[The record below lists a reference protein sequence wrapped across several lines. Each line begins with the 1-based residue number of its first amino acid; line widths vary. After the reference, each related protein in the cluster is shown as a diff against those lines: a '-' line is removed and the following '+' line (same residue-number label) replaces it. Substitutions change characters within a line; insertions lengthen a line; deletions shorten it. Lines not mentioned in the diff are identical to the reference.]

1 MKVSP
6 DLEARIMALS
16 GPGTMARPPESLPV
30 ARGEQR
36 PPRSMNK
43 TEAAYGAFLEGEK
56 YAGRVAWYRFE
67 GMTLKLA
74 DDCRYTPD
82 FTVMRADGAMEC
94 HEVKGFWRDDAR
106 VKIRVAASL
115 YPFRFVAVTK
125 TKGGWDTE
133 EF

>member
-6 DLEARIMALS
+6 DLEARIMALA

-30 ARGEQR
+30 ARGEKKA
-36 PPRSMNK
+36 PRSMNK
-43 TEAAYGAFLEGEK
+43 TEAAYGAFLEGQK
-56 YAGRVAWYRFE
+56 ASGRVAWYRFE

-82 FTVMRADGAMEC
+82 YVVMLATGDIEC

-106 VKIRVAASL
+106 VKIRVASSL

-125 TKGGWDTE
+125 TKGGWDVE